1 MFYMMEQIM
10 TPAIVGNPGCHYVC
24 FVVNLKNQK
33 FQFLNSLSGVGETLE
48 TKDGEATSYKRLF
61 NVWLNEVEAFVA
73 DLYKQKKD
81 KMPYEFDKFS
91 YETPKVPTQMDSD
104 NCGVFCMKFLAE
116 WGAEMQS
123 FKGWTKLKKKG
134 DNSKVGRITD
144 LRIEI
149 CSAILSHPSNSM
161 RDEVQKEATTFI
173 EQNCQNLPSSS
184 VRNH

>member
-1 MFYMMEQIM
+1 
-10 TPAIVGNPGCHYVC
+10 
-24 FVVNLKNQK
+24 
-33 FQFLNSLSGVGETLE
+33 
-48 TKDGEATSYKRLF
+48 
-61 NVWLNEVEAFVA
+61 VWLNEVEAFVA
-73 DLYKQKKD
+73 DLYKQKKE
-81 KMPYEFDKFS
+81 KMPFEFDKFS
-91 YETPKVPTQMDSD
+91 YESPKVPTQMDSD

-116 WGAEMQS
+116 WGTEVQS

-173 EQNCQNLPSSS
+173 EQNCQKLPSCS

>member
-1 MFYMMEQIM
+1 
-10 TPAIVGNPGCHYVC
+10 
-24 FVVNLKNQK
+24 
-33 FQFLNSLSGVGETLE
+33 LSGVGETLE
-48 TKDGEATSYKRLF
+48 TKDGEATSYKQLF

-73 DLYKQKKD
+73 DLYKQKKE
-81 KMPYEFDKFS
+81 KMPFEFDKFS
-91 YETPKVPTQMDSD
+91 YESPKVPTQMDSD

-116 WGAEMQS
+116 WGGEMQS

-173 EQNCQNLPSSS
+173 EQNCQKLPSCS